1 MATEEEVVLEEGG
14 GNVEEEETEEGAAT
28 SAAGGTHWK
37 DLDPKGMK
45 VIELRSELDARGLST
60 KGVKTV
66 LAERLQKSLDEE
78 KQKESEASSL
88 GFLLTTRTTHVF
100 LVSLIPWVW
109 SGWSF
114 GLFFNFLTR
123 KWFILLCA
131 HTCLFRE

>member
-37 DLDPKGMK
+37 ELDPKGMK

-88 GFLLTTRTTHVF
+88 GFSLTTSTAHVF
-100 LVSLIPWVW
+100 Q
-109 SGWSF
+109 
-114 GLFFNFLTR
+114 
-123 KWFILLCA
+123 
-131 HTCLFRE
+131 